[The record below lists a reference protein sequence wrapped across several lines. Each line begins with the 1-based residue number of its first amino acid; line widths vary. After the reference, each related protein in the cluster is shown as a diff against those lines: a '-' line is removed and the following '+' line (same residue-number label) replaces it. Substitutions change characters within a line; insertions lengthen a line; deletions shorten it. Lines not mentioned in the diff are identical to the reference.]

1 MPASDMLDVIHY
13 FFEDDL
19 NYSTP
24 EQAEARDKMRSSLY
38 GQLYQTTYR
47 YATGANSSKSAKP
60 VKDFSV
66 DDDEEIRPVELKERR
81 NDSFNPAI
89 PPKPYVAPTPI
100 GTNSARP
107 FGNILDAPLG

>member
-1 MPASDMLDVIHY
+1 MPATDMLDVIHY

-38 GQLYQTTYR
+38 GQLYQTTYK
-47 YATGANSSKSAKP
+47 YATGANSKGTAT
-60 VKDFSV
+60 VKDF
-66 DDDEEIRPVELKERR
+66 DIEEEIKPVNLKERSV
-81 NDSFNPAI
+81 DSFNPAI